1 LDGKPRLLKREWIAT
16 YLNISFSKIFLMI
29 LTTLPRLLMGLRE
42 EHHFFLTRKGL
53 NAMDESPG
61 GVVL

>member
-1 LDGKPRLLKREWIAT
+1 
-16 YLNISFSKIFLMI
+16 
-29 LTTLPRLLMGLRE
+29 MGLRE